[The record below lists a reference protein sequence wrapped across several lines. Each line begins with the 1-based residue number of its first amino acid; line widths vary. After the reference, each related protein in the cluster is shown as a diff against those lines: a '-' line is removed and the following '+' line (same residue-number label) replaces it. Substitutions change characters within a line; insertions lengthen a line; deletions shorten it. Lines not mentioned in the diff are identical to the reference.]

1 MNLNLYMA
9 VMGNCIVRFKRGV
22 YMSKPVDV
30 GELRVGGYMIIDGE
44 PCRIVDIAKSKPG
57 KHGAAKAR
65 IVAIGIF
72 DNQKRQFVKSVD
84 GGAEVPIIDKRA
96 GQVFSVNPNGVQ
108 IMDLETF
115 EYIDAPF
122 PDEEDL
128 KAKLTAGAEI
138 EYWKVMGR
146 VKIVRTK

>member
-1 MNLNLYMA
+1 
-9 VMGNCIVRFKRGV
+9 
-22 YMSKPVDV
+22 MSKPVDV
-30 GELRVGGYMIIDGE
+30 GELRVGGYMMIDGE

-65 IVAIGIF
+65 IVAIGVF

-96 GQVFSVNPNGVQ
+96 GQVFSVNPNGIQ
-108 IMDLETF
+108 IMDLETY

-128 KAKLTAGAEI
+128 KAKLVAGAEI
-138 EYWKVMGR
+138 EYWKVLGR
-146 VKIVRTK
+146 VKIIRTK